1 MLYCALHFQSEKRAL
16 CWTLGI
22 QILRSETDPVPA
34 LLGVT
39 IFIFFNVPFS
49 FSISRAL
56 LKLHE
61 SSMWRISK
69 VLAIYKTSQNANGSK
84 RSIKNQTLRPLTNDS
99 RLIILHADGIYRAL
113 PAPGV
118 CAFVFKSSNWI
129 KPKNWFTI
137 YSKKT
142 GILVVGS
149 WCQALVLSRR
159 KKSFQ

>member
-1 MLYCALHFQSEKRAL
+1 MCTALSISKKWAL
-16 CWTLGI
+16 CLTLGMR
-22 QILRSETDPVPA
+22 ILRSETDPVPA
-34 LLGVT
+34 VLGVT
-39 IFIFFNVPFS
+39 IFIFFKVPFL
-49 FSISRAL
+49 FIISRAL

-61 SSMWRISK
+61 SLMWRIGK

-84 RSIKNQTLRPLTNDS
+84 RSRKNQTLRPLTNDS
-99 RLIILHADGIYRAL
+99 RLIILHADGIYWAL

-129 KPKNWFTI
+129 KPKNWFTT
-137 YSKKT
+137 YFKKT

-159 KKSFQ
+159 KKPFR